1 MKALDTNVLARFFI
15 EDPDDAQAHKQRP
28 AAMAAMGQRAYIS
41 ITVVL
46 EFEWLMR
53 GFYKLSA
60 PQITSV
66 LRALLSIEHI
76 TVEARLELEQ
86 AVQAA
91 EAGMDF
97 ADALHLLRSGRATG
111 FLTFDQALV
120 KRAAQT
126 GLRPTAELLA

>member
-53 GFYKLSA
+53 GFYKLSV
-60 PQITSV
+60 PQTTSV

-97 ADALHLLRSGRATG
+97 AAALHVLRSGRATG

-126 GLRPTAELLA
+126 GLRPTAELLV

>member
-28 AAMAAMGQRAYIS
+28 AAMAAMGQRACIS

-53 GFYKLSA
+53 GFYKLSV
-60 PQITSV
+60 PQTTSV

-97 ADALHLLRSGRATG
+97 ADALHVLRSGRATG

>member
-53 GFYKLSA
+53 GFYKLSV

-97 ADALHLLRSGRATG
+97 ADALHVLRSGRATG

>member
-53 GFYKLSA
+53 GFYKLSV
-60 PQITSV
+60 PQATSV

-97 ADALHLLRSGRATG
+97 ADALHVLRSGRATG

-120 KRAAQT
+120 RRAAQT

>member
-28 AAMAAMGQRAYIS
+28 AAMAAMGHRAYVS

-60 PQITSV
+60 LQMASV

-76 TVEARLELEQ
+76 TVEAGLELEQ
-86 AVQAA
+86 AVQAT

-111 FLTFDQALV
+111 FLTFDQAMV

>member
-28 AAMAAMGQRAYIS
+28 AALAARGQRAYIS

-53 GFYKLSA
+53 GFYKLSV
-60 PQITSV
+60 PQTTSV

-97 ADALHLLRSGRATG
+97 ADALHVLRSGRATG

-120 KRAAQT
+120 RRAAQT

>member
-15 EDPDDAQAHKQRP
+15 EDPDDAQAPKQRP

-53 GFYKLSA
+53 GFYKLSV
-60 PQITSV
+60 PQTTSV

-97 ADALHLLRSGRATG
+97 ADALHVLRSGRATG

-126 GLRPTAELLA
+126 GLRPTAELLV

>member
-1 MKALDTNVLARFFI
+1 MKALDTNVLAHFFI

-53 GFYKLSA
+53 GFYKLSV
-60 PQITSV
+60 PQTTSV

-97 ADALHLLRSGRATG
+97 ADALHVLRSGRATG

-126 GLRPTAELLA
+126 GLRPTAELLV

>member
-60 PQITSV
+60 PQATSV

-97 ADALHLLRSGRATG
+97 ADAVHMLRSGRATG

-126 GLRPTAELLA
+126 GLRPTAELLV

>member
-15 EDPDDAQAHKQRP
+15 EDPDDVQAHKQRP

-53 GFYKLSA
+53 GFYKLSV
-60 PQITSV
+60 PQTTSV

>member
-53 GFYKLSA
+53 GFYKLSV
-60 PQITSV
+60 PQTTSV

-97 ADALHLLRSGRATG
+97 ADALHVLRSGRATG

-120 KRAAQT
+120 RRAAQT

>member
-1 MKALDTNVLARFFI
+1 MKALDTHVLARFFI

-28 AAMAAMGQRAYIS
+28 AAMAAMGQRACIS

-53 GFYKLSA
+53 GFYKLSV
-60 PQITSV
+60 PQTTSV

-97 ADALHLLRSGRATG
+97 ADAVHMLRSGRATG

-126 GLRPTAELLA
+126 GLRTTAELLV

>member
-28 AAMAAMGQRAYIS
+28 AAMAAMGQRAYVS

-53 GFYKLSA
+53 GFYKLSV
-60 PQITSV
+60 PQTTSV

-86 AVQAA
+86 AVQVA

-97 ADALHLLRSGRATG
+97 ADALHVLRSGRATG

-126 GLRPTAELLA
+126 GLRPTAELLV

>member
-97 ADALHLLRSGRATG
+97 ADALHVLRSGRATG

>member
-60 PQITSV
+60 PQATSV

-97 ADALHLLRSGRATG
+97 ADAVHMLRSGRATG

-126 GLRPTAELLA
+126 GLRTTAELLV